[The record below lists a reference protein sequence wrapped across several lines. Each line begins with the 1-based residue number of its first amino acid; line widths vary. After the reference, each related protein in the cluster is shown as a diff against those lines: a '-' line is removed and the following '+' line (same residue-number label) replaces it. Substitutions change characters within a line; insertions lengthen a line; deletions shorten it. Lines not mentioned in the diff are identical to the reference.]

1 MTTNNKQIIWKAP
14 FKRDGE
20 FPLDRS
26 FIFSTLVEADNYAKL
41 IDQSKGIAYVGQVI
55 AVTGD
60 TVSVY
65 KIVKTGEVGD
75 NEANLERLDVLYNGS
90 KTIEI
95 NDTDI
100 SVKVEATN
108 EDNKNFIEVS
118 NKGIAVKSID
128 ANKTITANEITIE
141 GGPLAEDVKSLF
153 TDGKIPAGTNIED
166 ILVKLL
172 CKEIYPKPS
181 KNNFKYTVNVNTT
194 PSISVNSGVTNNSL
208 VEVGQTISFNEVN
221 ANNVTISKT
230 NPKVETFTNGYS
242 ETINGDIISAT
253 SVSCVWSV
261 EQDED
266 EKTKFKLEA
275 TKTGFTGNLPTT
287 SESLDYSECS
297 LSSCELV
304 AVEGENK
311 YKVTQSGSQWLG
323 THTGITSKYVVSN
336 LKNRSESEKS
346 PAIPA
351 QTQNV
356 IKSPTAVTTTFKVIG
371 VYPIFTNGV
380 EAGYDSDNKPTGESI
395 SVPTEGVDGKLSLK
409 NTGATFVVSYASQGI
424 APYTIYL
431 PGEWKIKNAYT
442 TNPLTGKLEADC
454 KDNFKE
460 NGTKTFTVQGSEI
473 TYTVYEW
480 NSTQGAD
487 YVKFTVE

>member
-1 MTTNNKQIIWKAP
+1 MATNSKQLIWRAP

-26 FIFSTLVEADNYAKL
+26 FIFTTFAEAENYAKL
-41 IDQSKGIAYVGQVI
+41 IDQSKGVAYVGQVI

-65 KIVKTGEVGD
+65 KIVKTGEVSD
-75 NEANLERLDVLYNGS
+75 NEVNLERLDVLYNGS

-95 NDTDI
+95 NDANI
-100 SVKVEATN
+100 NVKVESTS
-108 EDNKNFIEVS
+108 EENKNFIEVS
-118 NKGIAVKSID
+118 NKGLAVKFID

-153 TDGKIPAGTNIED
+153 SDGKIPAGTNIED

-181 KNNFKYTVNVNTT
+181 KNNFNYTVKVNTP
-194 PSISVNSGVTNNSL
+194 PSITANGGVVNNSL

-221 ANNVTISKT
+221 ANNVTISKI

-242 ETINGDIISAT
+242 ETIDGDIINTT

-261 EQDED
+261 EQDEN
-266 EKTKFKLEA
+266 TNFKMEA
-275 TKTGFTGNLPTT
+275 AKTGFTGNLPSN
-287 SESLDYSECS
+287 SENVDYNECS
-297 LSSCELV
+297 LSSCDLI
-304 AVEGENK
+304 AVEGTNK
-311 YKVTQSGSQWLG
+311 YKVTQSGSQWFG

-336 LKNRSESEKS
+336 LKNRSEDEKS
-346 PAIPA
+346 PAIAA
-351 QTQNV
+351 QTTNDT
-356 IKSPTAVTTTFKVIG
+356 KSPSAVTSTFTVTG
-371 VYPIFTNGV
+371 VYPIFTNGI

-395 SVPTEGVDGKLSLK
+395 SVPTEGVNGKLSLK
-409 NTGATFVVSYASQGI
+409 NAGATFVVSYASQGI

-431 PGEWKIKNAYT
+431 PSNWTIKNAYT
-442 TNPLTGKLEADC
+442 THPLSGKLEADC
-454 KDNFKE
+454 KNEFKT
-460 NGTKTFTVQGSEI
+460 NGTKTFTVQGNEV

-487 YVKFTVE
+487 FVKFTVE

>member
-1 MTTNNKQIIWKAP
+1 MATNNKQLIWKAP
-14 FKRDGE
+14 FKRDSE

-26 FIFSTLVEADNYAKL
+26 FIFTTFAEAENYAKL
-41 IDQSKGIAYVGQVI
+41 IDQSKGVAYVGQVI

-65 KIVKTGEVGD
+65 KIVKTGEVGE
-75 NEANLERLDVLYNGS
+75 NEVNLERLDVLYNGS

-100 SVKVEATN
+100 NVKVEATN

-141 GGPLAEDVKSLF
+141 GGPLADDVKSLF
-153 TDGKIPAGTNIED
+153 TNGKIPAGTNIED

-172 CKEIYPKPS
+172 CKEIWPEPS
-181 KNNFKYTVNVNTT
+181 KNNFKYTVNVNTS
-194 PSISVNSGVTNNSL
+194 PSITANNGVTNNSL

-221 ANNVTISKT
+221 ANNVTITKT

-242 ETINGDIISAT
+242 ETIDGDIITAT
-253 SVSCVWSV
+253 SVSCIWNV
-261 EQDED
+261 EQDENTNFMLVAS
-266 EKTKFKLEA
+266 KS
-275 TKTGFTGNLPTT
+275 GFDGQLPST
-287 SESLDYSECS
+287 SQSVDYTECT
-297 LSSCELV
+297 LSSCTLT
-304 AVEGENK
+304 AVEGTNK
-311 YKVTQSGSQWLG
+311 YIVTQSGSQWFG
-323 THTGITSKYVVSN
+323 THTGVTSKYIVSN
-336 LKNRSESEKS
+336 LKNRNEDKKS
-346 PAIPA
+346 PAIAA
-351 QTQNV
+351 QTTNET
-356 IKSPTAVTTTFKVIG
+356 KSPSAVTSTFTVTG
-371 VYPIFTNGV
+371 VYPIFTNGI

-395 SVPTEGVDGKLSLK
+395 SVPTEGIDGKLSLK
-409 NTGATFVVSYASQGI
+409 NAGATFVVSYASQGI

-442 TNPLTGKLEADC
+442 SNPLSEGRLSQPCET
-454 KDNFKE
+454 NFKE